1 MNRHL
6 DDEQIA
12 AAVVGAELDSTA
24 SGHLGSCL
32 DCRGRV
38 AAMEELIG
46 LRRHRMTSGEPDW
59 EAQRA
64 AVLDRLPE
72 QQSVRP
78 GGWNS
83 WLRPL
88 MAAAAALIV
97 VAVIG
102 LLRPEPAE
110 IASNGTDISVE
121 EILAEVDELLA
132 DDSIPGFEVIDPGMD
147 ELEDYLAGDAS

>member
-12 AAVVGAELDSTA
+12 AAVVGAELDPTA

-38 AAMEELIG
+38 AAMEELIE
-46 LRRHRMTSGEPDW
+46 LRRHQMASDEPDW

-64 AVLDRLPE
+64 GVLDRLPE
-72 QQSVRP
+72 QQSVRS
-78 GGWNS
+78 GGWNF

-97 VAVIG
+97 VAVVG

-132 DDSIPGFEVIDPGMD
+132 DDSIPGFEVIDPGME
-147 ELEDYLAGDAS
+147 ELESYLAGDAS

>member
-12 AAVVGAELDSTA
+12 AAVVGAELDPTA

-38 AAMEELIG
+38 AAMEGLIE
-46 LRRHRMTSGEPDW
+46 LRRHQMASDEPDW

-64 AVLDRLPE
+64 GVLDRLPE

-88 MAAAAALIV
+88 LAAAAALIV
-97 VAVIG
+97 VAVVG
-102 LLRPEPAE
+102 LLRQEPAE

-132 DDSIPGFEVIDPGMD
+132 DDSIPGFEVIDPGME
-147 ELEDYLAGDAS
+147 ELESYLTAGAS